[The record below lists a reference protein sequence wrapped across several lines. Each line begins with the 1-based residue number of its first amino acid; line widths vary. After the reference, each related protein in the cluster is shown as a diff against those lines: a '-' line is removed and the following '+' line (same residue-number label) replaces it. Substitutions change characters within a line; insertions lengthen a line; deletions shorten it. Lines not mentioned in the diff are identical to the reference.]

1 MPEEPSLILLAIS
14 LIFLLI
20 LSAFF
25 SGSETGMMASNKIKL
40 RNKVKKG
47 SNSSKRALELLSRPD
62 NLLSVILV
70 GNNFANILAS
80 AIVTIIMINF
90 FEGRVLLGSVLLTI
104 IILIFSEITPKTTA
118 SAYPEEFASK
128 SSWLLDKFSR
138 ILNPFIYII
147 NQFSSRILNLLK
159 VDIKKSKESDNLN
172 VDELKTLLEDK
183 NTQISSD
190 FKSMLSSILDMDQL
204 TVEDMMVPLSEIVG
218 INTKDSIDEIKQIIE
233 KSSYSMLPVYED
245 NLENC
250 FGMLDIKNAHNFI
263 DILEE
268 DFSSSPD
275 FEKCLQEVYF
285 AAVTTSLTQQLREFQ
300 NDDENLALVV
310 DEYGEIEGLI
320 SVEDI
325 FLEIAGKFSHDIDE
339 LNKEFEIQNDGSV
352 ISDGNSKIRDLNNFM
367 SWNLPEE
374 DSKTLNGLIS
384 SEIDDI
390 PSSKLCIEISNYQFE
405 IMQID
410 NNSISKLK
418 IKKV

>member
-1 MPEEPSLILLAIS
+1 M
-14 LIFLLI
+14 
-20 LSAFF
+20 
-25 SGSETGMMASNKIKL
+25 
-40 RNKVKKG
+40 
-47 SNSSKRALELLSRPD
+47 
-62 NLLSVILV
+62 
-70 GNNFANILAS
+70 
-80 AIVTIIMINF
+80 
-90 FEGRVLLGSVLLTI
+90 
-104 IILIFSEITPKTTA
+104 
-118 SAYPEEFASK
+118 
-128 SSWLLDKFSR
+128 DKFSR

-172 VDELKTLLEDK
+172 VDELKTLLEVK

-204 TVEDMMVPLSEIVG
+204 TVEEMMVPLSDIVG

-233 KSSYSMLPVYED
+233 KSSYSILPVYED

-268 DFSSSPD
+268 DFSSSTD

-384 SEIDDI
+384 NEIDDI